1 MYLVWVGAMNAVV
14 NLLLLLCTDRLSGY
28 ATNYGRTISAAIL
41 GGVYAGACL
50 LPGFHFLGNF
60 IWRIVSFGL
69 IALAAYGMS
78 ADTFRKGLVFAFL
91 SLALSGAMENIEKG
105 NGSGGIAIAVI
116 LLILSYFGFGGRRDG
131 TGYVPIELNYMGKL
145 LRLTALQDTGNTLRD
160 PITGRPVLV
169 VGADAAHKLTGLTKE
184 QLQNPVETMGAIPG
198 LQLIPYSSVDSR
210 GFLLALR
217 LQNVRIGK
225 WQGSSLV
232 AFAPEGLGSEGA
244 YQALTGGNV

>member
-1 MYLVWVGAMNAVV
+1 MYLVWVGVMNAVV
-14 NLLLLLCTDRLSGY
+14 NLLLLLCADRLSGHITSY
-28 ATNYGRTISAAIL
+28 VRTALAAIL
-41 GGVYAGACL
+41 GGIYASACL
-50 LPGFHFLGNF
+50 LPGFYFLGNLM
-60 IWRIVSFGL
+60 WRIVSFGL

-91 SLALSGAMENIEKG
+91 SLVL
-105 NGSGGIAIAVI
+105 

-131 TGYVPIELNYMGKL
+131 TIYVPIELNYMGKL

-198 LQLIPYSSVDSR
+198 LQLIPYSSVDRR

>member
-1 MYLVWVGAMNAVV
+1 MYVGTFRM
-14 NLLLLLCTDRLSGY
+14 
-28 ATNYGRTISAAIL
+28 
-41 GGVYAGACL
+41 
-50 LPGFHFLGNF
+50 
-60 IWRIVSFGL
+60 GL
-69 IALAAYGMS
+69 IFS
-78 ADTFRKGLVFAFL
+78 FL
-91 SLALSGAMENIEKG
+91 SSALSGAMENIGKG
-105 NGSGGIAIAVI
+105 NGAGIAIAAV
-116 LLILSYFGFGGRRDG
+116 LLILSYFGFGGRPDG

-160 PITGRPVLV
+160 PITGRSVLV
-169 VGADAAHKLTGLTKE
+169 VGADAAHQLTGLTKE

-198 LQLIPYSSVDSR
+198 LQLIPYSSVASR

>member
-1 MYLVWVGAMNAVV
+1 MYLLWVGAMNAVV
-14 NLLLLLCTDRLSGY
+14 NLLLLLCTDRLSGH
-28 ATNYGRTISAAIL
+28 ATSYGRTVSAAIL

-50 LPGFHFLGNF
+50 LPGFHFLGKF

-69 IALAAYGMS
+69 ITLVAYGMY
-78 ADTFRKGLVFAFL
+78 AGTFRMGLIFSFL
-91 SLALSGAMENIEKG
+91 SLALSGAMVNIEKG
-105 NGSGGIAIAVI
+105 NGAGIAIAAV
-116 LLILSYFGFGGRRDG
+116 LLILSYFGFGGRPDG

-160 PITGRPVLV
+160 PITGRSVLV

-184 QLQNPVETMGAIPG
+184 QLQNPVETMGVIPG
-198 LQLIPYSSVDSR
+198 LQLIPYSSVGSR

-217 LQNVRIGK
+217 LHNVRIGN

-232 AFAPEGLGSEGA
+232 AFAPEGLGSEGV